1 MSLFNKGFSFNPV
14 RTLFNKGVGAGRSFF
29 NKGLGASRQLSS
41 ALGQG
46 SRFLADVSREGDKAL
61 SSPEVNKLA
70 RQLGAGGLLG
80 SARGLTG
87 GASTGSSLLGAAS
100 LATNP
105 ATYSG
110 QSPVSAASS
119 AIERARSLGGQ
130 TKKLFM

>member
-14 RTLFNKGVGAGRSFF
+14 RTLF

-61 SSPEVNKLA
+61 SSPDVNRLA
-70 RQLGAGGLLG
+70 RQVGAGGLLG

-100 LATNP
+100 LALNP

-110 QSPVSAASS
+110 QSPAGAASS
-119 AIERARSLGGQ
+119 ALERARSLGGQ

>member
-14 RTLFNKGVGAGRSFF
+14 RTFFNKAVGRGQSLFNKGVGV
-29 NKGLGASRQLSS
+29 SRQLSS

-70 RQLGAGGLLG
+70 RQVGASGLLG

-87 GASTGSSLLGAAS
+87 GAATGSSLLGSAS
-100 LATNP
+100 LALNP

-119 AIERARSLGGQ
+119 AIERARNLGGQ
-130 TKKLFM
+130 AKKLYM